1 MTRERSRSSLL
12 ARALGAWK
20 TRDSRGKSLLEL
32 EGGTEEEPWLVVA
45 QDQQNGVGRVERE
58 TGKPGEREER
68 GEEAG
73 RLCVLHLRDKPPT
86 TWPPSRLPGGAQGR
100 SARGWC

>member
-1 MTRERSRSSLL
+1 M
-12 ARALGAWK
+12 
-20 TRDSRGKSLLEL
+20 LEL
-32 EGGTEEEPWLVVA
+32 EGGTEEALWLVA

-58 TGKPGEREER
+58 TGKRGEQEER

-73 RLCVLHLRDKPPT
+73 RLHVPHLRDEPLP
-86 TWPPSRLPGGAQGR
+86 TWPPSRRPGGAPGR